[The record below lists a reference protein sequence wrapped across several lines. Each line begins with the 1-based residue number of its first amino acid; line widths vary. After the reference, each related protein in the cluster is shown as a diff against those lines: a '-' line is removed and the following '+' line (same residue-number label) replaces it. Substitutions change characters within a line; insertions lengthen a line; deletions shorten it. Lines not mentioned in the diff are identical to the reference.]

1 MGRSSVLPLIMRH
14 YRSAAA
20 AVCIAFLAACFVALI
35 AAGCGS
41 ASSDTAEG
49 ENGEA
54 QVEGKDGEAEADTT
68 EVPPVPVNVIE
79 ASLGTISDIVLT
91 TATVEADRDAQIYP
105 RTTAMIEEMRV
116 EEGDYVRQGDIL
128 AVLENDEEEVSL
140 SRAEAI
146 RDARKQEFD
155 RSEAMLE
162 GQLISEVDHEAKER
176 ELIMARAD
184 WESAKVAFDK
194 TTIRAPFSG
203 TITERHQNVGN
214 MARPGDA
221 LFTLVDLN
229 TLLIYTHL
237 PEMEWAHVAPGQ
249 PVILE
254 TETLPDG
261 TFDGTI
267 HRVSSIINPQ
277 NGTFKVTIRIDDPGW
292 RLKPGMFVK
301 VKILA
306 DQHEGVLLIPKIA
319 LLEDD
324 EVFTVKDSI
333 ATRVPLT
340 LGLQDADFTEIQ
352 EGLNP
357 GDLVVIAGH
366 RSMKDSTRVKIVA
379 PEAPE

>member
-1 MGRSSVLPLIMRH
+1 MRRHDILPLIMRLS
-14 YRSAAA
+14 RTAATA
-20 AVCIAFLAACFVALI
+20 ACIAFLAAFV
-35 AAGCGS
+35 AAGCGD
-41 ASSDTAEG
+41 ASSDTADDETG
-49 ENGEA
+49 EEK
-54 QVEGKDGEAEADTT
+54 VVGKDGEAEADTT
-68 EVPPVPVNVIE
+68 EVPPVPVNVFE
-79 ASLGTISDIVLT
+79 ASLGTISDVVLT
-91 TATVEADRDAQIYP
+91 TATVEADRDAQIFP

-116 EEGDYVRQGDIL
+116 EEGDYVKRGDVL

-140 SRAEAI
+140 ARAEAI
-146 RDARKQEFD
+146 QDARKQEFD

-237 PEMEWAHVAPGQ
+237 PEMEWSHVAPGQ
-249 PVILE
+249 QVILE

-261 TFDGTI
+261 TFNGTI

-301 VKILA
+301 VTILA

-333 ATRVPLT
+333 ATRVALT

-352 EGLNP
+352 EGLSP

-366 RSMKDSTRVKIVA
+366 RSMRDSTRVKIVA

>member
-1 MGRSSVLPLIMRH
+1 MRRPGVLPLIMRLS
-14 YRSAAA
+14 RTAAA
-20 AVCIAFLAACFVALI
+20 AACIAFLAAFI
-35 AAGCGS
+35 ATGCGD
-41 ASSDTAEG
+41 ASSEAAEG
-49 ENGEA
+49 ETGEEK
-54 QVEGKDGEAEADTT
+54 VVGKDGEAEADTT
-68 EVPPVPVNVIE
+68 EVLPVPVNVFE
-79 ASLGTISDIVLT
+79 ASLGTISDVVLT
-91 TATVEADRDAQIYP
+91 TASVEADRDAQIFP

-116 EEGDYVRQGDIL
+116 EEGDYVKRGDVL
-128 AVLENDEEEVSL
+128 AVLENDEEEVTL
-140 SRAEAI
+140 ARAEAI

-155 RSEAMLE
+155 RSAAMLE

-237 PEMEWAHVAPGQ
+237 PEMEWSHVAPDQ
-249 PVILE
+249 QVILE

-261 TFDGTI
+261 TFNGTI
-267 HRVSSIINPQ
+267 HRVSSIINPK

-301 VKILA
+301 VTILA

-333 ATRVPLT
+333 ATRVALT

-366 RSMKDSTRVKIVA
+366 RSMRDSTRVKIVA

>member
-1 MGRSSVLPLIMRH
+1 MNRH
-14 YRSAAA
+14 RVPHLVRLLSWSFIAVAFAA
-20 AVCIAFLAACFVALI
+20 FI
-35 AAGCGS
+35 AAGCGA

-49 ENGEA
+49 EADDGK
-54 QVEGKDGEAEADTT
+54 VVGKDGEAEADTT

-79 ASLGTISDIVLT
+79 ASLGTISDLILT

-116 EEGDYVRQGDIL
+116 EEGDYVKRGDVL
-128 AVLENDEEEVSL
+128 AVLENDEEEVAL
-140 SRAEAI
+140 VRAEAI
-146 RDARKQEFD
+146 REARKQEFE
-155 RSEAMLE
+155 RSEAMLN
-162 GQLISEVDHEAKER
+162 GQLISEVDHEVKER
-176 ELIMARAD
+176 EYIMARAD
-184 WESAKVAFDK
+184 WESAKVTFDK
-194 TTIRAPFSG
+194 TTIRAPFGG

-229 TLLIYTHL
+229 SLLIYTHL
-237 PEMEWAHVAPGQ
+237 PELEWSHVAVGQ
-249 PVILE
+249 QVILE

-261 TFDGTI
+261 TFDGTV

-277 NGTFKVTIRIDDPGW
+277 NGTFKVTIKIDDPGW
-292 RLKPGMFVK
+292 RLKPGMFVR

-306 DQHEGVLLIPKIA
+306 DQHVDVLLIPKIA

-324 EVFTVKDSI
+324 EVFTVQDSV
-333 ATRVPLT
+333 ATRVALT
-340 LGLQDADFTEIQ
+340 LGLQDADFTEIRD
-352 EGLNP
+352 GLTP

-379 PEAPE
+379 PDAPE

>member
-1 MGRSSVLPLIMRH
+1 MSRTGVLYLVMRIA
-14 YRSAAA
+14 RSAAA
-20 AVCIAFLAACFVALI
+20 AVCIAFLAAFI
-35 AAGCGS
+35 AAGCGA
-41 ASSDTAEG
+41 ASSDTADEKS
-49 ENGEA
+49 GEA
-54 QVEGKDGEAEADTT
+54 KVLGKDGDAEADTT

-105 RTTAMIEEMRV
+105 RTTAMIEEMRF
-116 EEGDYVRQGDIL
+116 EEGDHVRQGDVL
-128 AVLENDEEEVSL
+128 AVLENDEEEVNL
-140 SRAEAI
+140 ARAEAI

-155 RSEAMLE
+155 RSAAMLK

-184 WESAKVAFDK
+184 WETAKVAYDK
-194 TTIRAPFSG
+194 TTIRAPFGG

-237 PEMEWAHVAPGQ
+237 PELEWSHVAPGQ
-249 PVILE
+249 QVILE

-261 TFDGTI
+261 TFNGTI
-267 HRVSSIINPQ
+267 RRLSSIINPQ
-277 NGTFKVTIRIDDPGW
+277 NGTFKVTIGIDDPGR
-292 RLKPGMFVK
+292 RLKPGMFVR

-306 DQHEGVLLIPKIA
+306 NHFEDVLLIPKIA

-333 ATRVPLT
+333 ATRVALKV
-340 LGLQDADFTEIQ
+340 GLHNADFTEVQ
-352 EGLNP
+352 NGLSP

-379 PEAPE
+379 PDAPE

>member
-1 MGRSSVLPLIMRH
+1 MNRH
-14 YRSAAA
+14 RVPHLVRLLSWSFIAVAFAA
-20 AVCIAFLAACFVALI
+20 FI
-35 AAGCGS
+35 AAGCGA

-49 ENGEA
+49 EADDGK
-54 QVEGKDGEAEADTT
+54 VVGKDGETEADTT

-79 ASLGTISDIVLT
+79 ASLGTISDLILT

-116 EEGDYVRQGDIL
+116 EEGDYVKRGDVL
-128 AVLENDEEEVSL
+128 AVLENDEEEVAL
-140 SRAEAI
+140 VRAEAI
-146 RDARKQEFD
+146 REARKQEFE
-155 RSEAMLE
+155 RSEAMLN
-162 GQLISEVDHEAKER
+162 GQLISEVDHEVKER
-176 ELIMARAD
+176 EYIMARAD
-184 WESAKVAFDK
+184 WESAKVTFDK
-194 TTIRAPFSG
+194 TTIRAPFGG

-229 TLLIYTHL
+229 SLLIYTHL
-237 PEMEWAHVAPGQ
+237 PELEWSHVAVGQ
-249 PVILE
+249 QVILE

-261 TFDGTI
+261 TFNGTV

-277 NGTFKVTIRIDDPGW
+277 NGTFKVTIKIDDPGW
-292 RLKPGMFVK
+292 RLKPGMFVR

-306 DQHEGVLLIPKIA
+306 DQHVDVLLIPKIA

-324 EVFTVKDSI
+324 EVFTVQDSV
-333 ATRVPLT
+333 ATRVALT
-340 LGLQDADFTEIQ
+340 LGLQDADFTEIRD
-352 EGLNP
+352 GLTP

-379 PEAPE
+379 PDAPE

>member
-1 MGRSSVLPLIMRH
+1 MNRH
-14 YRSAAA
+14 RVPHLVRLLSWSFIAVAFAA
-20 AVCIAFLAACFVALI
+20 FI
-35 AAGCGS
+35 AAGCGA

-49 ENGEA
+49 EADDGK
-54 QVEGKDGEAEADTT
+54 VVGKDGEAEADTT

-79 ASLGTISDIVLT
+79 ASLGTISDLILT

-116 EEGDYVRQGDIL
+116 EEGDYVKRGDVL
-128 AVLENDEEEVSL
+128 AVLENDEEEVAL
-140 SRAEAI
+140 VRAEAI
-146 RDARKQEFD
+146 REARKQEFE
-155 RSEAMLE
+155 RSEAMLN
-162 GQLISEVDHEAKER
+162 GQLISEVDHEVKER
-176 ELIMARAD
+176 EFIMARAD
-184 WESAKVAFDK
+184 WESAKVSFDK
-194 TTIRAPFSG
+194 TTIRATFGG

-229 TLLIYTHL
+229 SLLIYTHL
-237 PEMEWAHVAPGQ
+237 PELEWSHVAVGQ
-249 PVILE
+249 QVILE

-261 TFDGTI
+261 TFNGTV

-277 NGTFKVTIRIDDPGW
+277 NGTFKVTIKIDDPGW
-292 RLKPGMFVK
+292 RLKPGMFVR

-306 DQHEGVLLIPKIA
+306 DQHVDVLLIPKIA

-324 EVFTVKDSI
+324 EVFTVQDSV
-333 ATRVPLT
+333 ATRVALT
-340 LGLQDADFTEIQ
+340 LGLQDADFTEIRD
-352 EGLNP
+352 GLTP

-379 PEAPE
+379 PDAPE

>member
-1 MGRSSVLPLIMRH
+1 MNRH
-14 YRSAAA
+14 RVPHLVRLLSWSFIAVAFAA
-20 AVCIAFLAACFVALI
+20 FI
-35 AAGCGS
+35 AAGCGA

-49 ENGEA
+49 EADDGK
-54 QVEGKDGEAEADTT
+54 VVGKDGEAEADTT

-79 ASLGTISDIVLT
+79 ASLGTISDLILT

-116 EEGDYVRQGDIL
+116 EEGDYVKRGDVL
-128 AVLENDEEEVSL
+128 AVLENDEEEVAL
-140 SRAEAI
+140 VRAEAI
-146 RDARKQEFD
+146 REARKQEFE
-155 RSEAMLE
+155 RSEAMLN
-162 GQLISEVDHEAKER
+162 GQLISEVDHEVKER
-176 ELIMARAD
+176 EYIMARAD
-184 WESAKVAFDK
+184 WESAKVTFDK
-194 TTIRAPFSG
+194 TTIRAPFGG

-229 TLLIYTHL
+229 SLLIYTHL
-237 PEMEWAHVAPGQ
+237 PELEWSHVAVGQ
-249 PVILE
+249 QVILE

-261 TFDGTI
+261 TFNGTV

-277 NGTFKVTIRIDDPGW
+277 NGTFKVTIKIDDPGW
-292 RLKPGMFVK
+292 RLKPGMFVR

-306 DQHEGVLLIPKIA
+306 DQHVDVLLIPKIA

-324 EVFTVKDSI
+324 EVFTVQDSV
-333 ATRVPLT
+333 ATRVALT
-340 LGLQDADFTEIQ
+340 LGLQDADFTEIRD
-352 EGLNP
+352 GLTP

-379 PEAPE
+379 PDAPE

>member
-1 MGRSSVLPLIMRH
+1 MSRHRVPHLMGLLSWSFVT
-14 YRSAAA
+14 
-20 AVCIAFLAACFVALI
+20 VAFAALI
-35 AAGCGS
+35 AAGCGD
-41 ASSDTAEG
+41 ASSDTADG
-49 ENGEA
+49 ETDGKK
-54 QVEGKDGEAEADTT
+54 VVGKDGEAEVDTT

-79 ASLGTISDIVLT
+79 ASLGTISDVILT
-91 TATVEADRDAQIYP
+91 TATVEADRDAQIFP

-116 EEGDYVRQGDIL
+116 EEGAYVNRGDVL
-128 AVLENDEEEVSL
+128 AVLENDEEEVAL
-140 SRAEAI
+140 GRAEAI
-146 RDARKQEFD
+146 REARKQEFE
-155 RSEAMLE
+155 RSEAMLK
-162 GQLISEVDHEAKER
+162 GQLISEVDHEVKER
-176 ELIMARAD
+176 EYIMARAD
-184 WESAKVAFDK
+184 WESARVAYDK

-237 PEMEWAHVAPGQ
+237 PELEWSHVAVDQ
-249 PVILE
+249 QVILE

-261 TFDGTI
+261 TFNGTV

-277 NGTFKVTIRIDDPGW
+277 NGTFKVTIKIDDPGW
-292 RLKPGMFVK
+292 RLKPGMFVR

-306 DQHEGVLLIPKIA
+306 DQHEDVLLIPKIA

-324 EVFTVKDSI
+324 EVFTVQDSV
-333 ATRVPLT
+333 ATRVALT
-340 LGLQDADFTEIQ
+340 LGLQDADFTEIRD
-352 EGLNP
+352 GLTP

-379 PEAPE
+379 PDAPE

>member
-1 MGRSSVLPLIMRH
+1 M
-14 YRSAAA
+14 
-20 AVCIAFLAACFVALI
+20 CIAFLAAFI
-35 AAGCGS
+35 AAGCGA
-41 ASSDTAEG
+41 ASSDTADDETG
-49 ENGEA
+49 DE
-54 QVEGKDGEAEADTT
+54 QVVGKDGEAEADTT

-79 ASLGTISDIVLT
+79 ASLGTISDVVLT

-116 EEGDYVRQGDIL
+116 EEGDYVKRGDVL
-128 AVLENDEEEVSL
+128 AVLENDEEEVTL
-140 SRAEAI
+140 ARAEAI

-237 PEMEWAHVAPGQ
+237 PEMEWSHVAPGQ
-249 PVILE
+249 QVILE

-261 TFDGTI
+261 TFNGTI

-301 VKILA
+301 VTILA

-333 ATRVPLT
+333 ATRVALT

-352 EGLNP
+352 EGLSP

-366 RSMKDSTRVKIVA
+366 RSMRDSTRVKIVA